1 MEKLQRT
8 NIVYFMLP
16 IFVAIGLIAGL
27 FYFLPAHEQM
37 TKIERLEV
45 EAPIPP
51 QLYSSSYHLIGTGN
65 KLGTYYPLG
74 KILADYFNNNTN
86 INETDSVFKAIETN
100 GSIDNVKLLEAGNI
114 LLGMSESRIVKEAYL
129 KDSKN
134 SKLRLVWPL
143 WYDIIHVLKTPEKY
157 ENKDLFPGRL
167 RAYLGQEHS
176 STLRTSEEILK
187 ALKSPRS
194 NFPLNS
200 NEVIPS
206 LSTGR
211 IGFAVIQAGMP
222 NTTVADAIL
231 FNNCALYSF
240 SDEAI
245 DKILK
250 QVSTS
255 KSFII
260 PARTYGAQQE
270 TVQTIAIP
278 NVLVASADTPAE
290 TVNMLTSLLVKGSMR
305 MKLRYSTLE
314 TLPVDIADGERILK
328 ELEIPLHEGT
338 IDFLELSRQELNNR
352 NKRNE

>member
-16 IFVAIGLIAGL
+16 IFVAIGLIAVL

-37 TKIERLEV
+37 TQIERLEV

-51 QLYSSSYHLIGTGN
+51 QLYSSSYQLIGTGN

-74 KILADYFNNNTN
+74 KILAEYFNNNLN
-86 INETDSVFKAIETN
+86 IGDTDSVFKAIETN
-100 GSIDNVKLLEAGNI
+100 GSVDNVKLLETGNI
-114 LLGMSESRIVKEAYL
+114 LLGMSESRIVKESHL
-129 KDSKN
+129 KDPNN

-143 WYDIIHVLKTPEKY
+143 WYDIVHVLKTPEKY
-157 ENKDLFPGRL
+157 ENKNLFPGRL
-167 RAYLGQEHS
+167 RGFMGQEHS

-200 NEVIPS
+200 NEVIS
-206 LSTGR
+206 ALSSGR

-222 NTTVADAIL
+222 NTTVADAVL
-231 FNNCALYSF
+231 FNNCSLYSF
-240 SDEAI
+240 SNEEI

-260 PARTYGAQQE
+260 PPKTYGAQQE
-270 TVQTIAIP
+270 LAQTIAIP
-278 NVLVASADTPAE
+278 NVLVASADTPAD
-290 TVNMLTSLLVKGSMR
+290 TINILASLLVNGSMR
-305 MKLRYSTLE
+305 MKQRYSTLE
-314 TLPVDIADGERILK
+314 TLPVEVSEGEKILK
-328 ELEIPLHEGT
+328 DLGVPLHEGT
-338 IDFLELSRQELNNR
+338 IEFLELSRHELNAKGNQ
-352 NKRNE
+352 K